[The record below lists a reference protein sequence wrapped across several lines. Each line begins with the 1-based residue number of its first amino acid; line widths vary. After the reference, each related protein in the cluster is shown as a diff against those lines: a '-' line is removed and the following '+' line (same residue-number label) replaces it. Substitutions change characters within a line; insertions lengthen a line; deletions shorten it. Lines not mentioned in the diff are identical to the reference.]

1 MKSFKRQNNIRFNFS
16 KSKRLG
22 KTGRKVKSKKHLNMA
37 KKSQNRSDHKKI
49 VLNQKDTIL
58 NSTKYIETNLKLKF
72 SNLKLENITKSKH
85 NPNDDDFIVRDIT
98 VKDLLSSNIK

>member
-1 MKSFKRQNNIRFNFS
+1 
-16 KSKRLG
+16 
-22 KTGRKVKSKKHLNMA
+22 MA

-49 VLNQKDTIL
+49 VLNQKETIL

-85 NPNDDDFIVRDIT
+85 NLNDDDFIVRDIT